1 MLNVLN
7 DTINLID
14 LRRPF
19 TKEYNESLKIA
30 NKYIEENFYD
40 KMCGHE
46 DMVATCVGHTHIDVA
61 WLWTVAQTREKVARS
76 FSTVLK
82 LMEEYP
88 EYIFMSSQP
97 QLYKF
102 LKEDHPKVYEKVKE
116 KVREGVWEPD

>member
-1 MLNVLN
+1 
-7 DTINLID
+7 
-14 LRRPF
+14 
-19 TKEYNESLKIA
+19 
-30 NKYIEENFYD
+30 
-40 KMCGHE
+40 MCGHS
-46 DMVATCVGHTHIDVA
+46 DVIATCVGHTHIDVA

-102 LKEDHPKVYEKVKE
+102 LKTDHPDLYANFLVSSRTAAAGRSPATSAMVFR
-116 KVREGVWEPD
+116 VSFTL